1 VTDQETNIV
10 YEQYLRLSRQLG
22 HYRWF
27 SWTMKHFGSRLD
39 RLMIKASRGRVS
51 ISGPAMQTMLLTTKG
66 RKTGKERTVP
76 VYFVRDGGNLVAVCE
91 NFGLKTPSSWPK
103 NLLAEPKAR
112 IEVDGR
118 SADYISRIA
127 TEDEI
132 ARNMPKLVAMW
143 PAHDTYLERSGMRSV
158 FVFEPV

>member
-1 VTDQETNIV
+1 
-10 YEQYLRLSRQLG
+10 
-22 HYRWF
+22 
-27 SWTMKHFGSRLD
+27 M
-39 RLMIKASRGRVS
+39 
-51 ISGPAMQTMLLTTKG
+51 
-66 RKTGKERTVP
+66 P

-127 TEDEI
+127 AEDEI